1 MCTET
6 AQNQNMCYTNKME
19 IHKITKNDLDTLMDL
34 YVQLSPVNEGLS
46 VQKRNEVWEQ
56 IQNDDKITYLG
67 AYENNQLIATCFLTI
82 IPNFTNQGRPI
93 GYIENVVTDEKWRGK
108 GVGTKLLNAAVEMAK
123 SQNCYKVFLESGI
136 TRTGSHEF
144 YNSLGFD
151 DTHKKAFNMRFE

>member
-34 YVQLSPVNEGLS
+34 YIQLSPVNEGLS
-46 VQKRNEVWEQ
+46 AQKRDEIWEQ

-67 AYENNQLIATCFLTI
+67 AYENDQLIATCFLTI

-136 TRTGSHEF
+136 TRTGAHEF
-144 YNSLGFD
+144 YKSLGFD
-151 DTHKKAFNMRFE
+151 DTHKKAFNIRFE

>member
-1 MCTET
+1 
-6 AQNQNMCYTNKME
+6 ME
-19 IHKITKNDLDTLMDL
+19 IRKITKNDLDTLMDL

-46 VQKRNEVWEQ
+46 AQKRDEVWAQ

-67 AYENNQLIATCFLTI
+67 AYENDQLIATCFLTI

-136 TRTGSHEF
+136 ARTGAHEF
-144 YNSLGFD
+144 YRTLGFD
-151 DTHKKAFNMRFE
+151 DTHKKAFNIRFE